1 MIDILI
7 DAKISIILYLTN
19 KMQIRLITS
28 ELYVVSNSKNL
39 QMLNA
44 TENMTK
50 AEIEK
55 LPAQ

>member
-7 DAKISIILYLTN
+7 DAKICFPYLTN